1 MTYFSSSTKPLLSFA
16 ETELTKKLVSACGDR
31 LSELSQSEKYQLS
44 TTISLYLW
52 GLAEDIENPNDEGYP
67 DGEDDTVMDIAQ
79 KYLPFGVSG
88 NVKAALFILKNEDP
102 NNLAA
107 MLSAVN
113 EYAKEDTRRHP

>member
-1 MTYFSSSTKPLLSFA
+1 MKPFTSSTKILLSFA

-31 LSELSQSEKYQLS
+31 LSELTQMEKYQLS

-52 GLAEDIENPNDEGYP
+52 GLAEDIENPNDEGYS
-67 DGEDDTVMDIAQ
+67 DGEDDTVLDIAQ

-102 NNLAA
+102 DNLAA
-107 MLSAVN
+107 ILSAVN

>member
-1 MTYFSSSTKPLLSFA
+1 MKPFTSSTKILLSFA

-31 LSELSQSEKYQLS
+31 LSELTQMEKYQLS
-44 TTISLYLW
+44 AAITVYLW
-52 GLAEDIENPNDEGYP
+52 GLAEDIEQSNDEGYD
-67 DGEDDTVMDIAQ
+67 DGTDDTLLDIAQ
-79 KYLPFGVSG
+79 IALSFEVTG
-88 NVKAALFILKNEDP
+88 NVKAALFILKDEDP